1 MSDAILVVDVGTSS
15 VRSSIVH
22 GDGTVTNTV
31 QVSVLP
37 SSPAPGMVE
46 LDASAI
52 GEAVLSTATA
62 ALAAFGSPV
71 AAVGIANQR
80 ASAIVWDARTGELL
94 GPSIGWQD
102 LRTVIQCLILQGEG
116 LRLAPNVTATKHQ
129 AILDEI
135 DPDRSRSLAGTLR
148 CGTVDTYVAW
158 VLSQGSVF
166 VTDATNAG
174 VTGLVDG
181 AVTNYDDRTLD
192 LLKISRGTLPE
203 IVDSSGV
210 VGYATA
216 LPGSPPIAGIA
227 GDQQASLVGQG
238 CIHRGDAKITFGTG
252 AMLNLVTAV
261 EQAPLPMRAEHGTFP
276 IVAFQLG
283 GQKTWGLEAIAL
295 SAGTCVEWLRDD
307 LGFFDHA
314 ADSDALAASV
324 ASSDGVIFVPA
335 FVGLGTPVWDFGARG
350 ALLGL
355 TRGSSRAH
363 ITRAVLEGIA
373 ARGADLVEAAEAD
386 SSLALGAL
394 KVDGGLSRNQTFVS
408 ALANATGRA
417 VELSSEVEATTRG
430 AGFLAGL
437 AVGTWSSLEE
447 AATTVSPRAVV
458 EPTNTDVERQ
468 SARDKW
474 LDARSRAQGT
484 IPELS
489 GVQF

>member
-1 MSDAILVVDVGTSS
+1 MSNAILVVDVGTSS

-22 GDGTVTNTV
+22 EDGAVTNTF

-46 LDASAI
+46 LNAKVI
-52 GEAVLSTATA
+52 GEAVLSTANA
-62 ALAAFGSPV
+62 ARSAFGSEV

-80 ASAIVWDARTGELL
+80 ASAIVWDAATGELL

-102 LRTVIQCLILQGEG
+102 LRTVIQCLVLQGEG

-129 AILDEI
+129 AILNEI
-135 DPDRSRSLAGTLR
+135 DPDRSRSKAGTLR

-181 AVTNYDDRTLD
+181 TVSHYDDRTLEI
-192 LLKISRGTLPE
+192 LQISRGTLPD

-252 AMLNLVTAV
+252 AMLNLITASV
-261 EQAPLPMRAEHGTFP
+261 EAPPPVRAQHGTFP
-276 IVAFQLG
+276 IVAFQLNG
-283 GQKTWGLEAIAL
+283 KKTWGLEAIAL

-307 LGFFDHA
+307 LGFFDNA

-324 ASSDGVIFVPA
+324 PSSDGVIFIPA

-355 TRGSSRAH
+355 TRGSSKAH

-386 SSLALGAL
+386 SHLTLGAL
-394 KVDGGLSRNQTFVS
+394 KVDGGLSRNETFVT
-408 ALANATGRA
+408 ALANATGRPI
-417 VELSSEVEATTRG
+417 ELSSEVEATTRG

-437 AVGTWSSLEE
+437 AVGTWGDLDHASQT
-447 AATTVSPRAVV
+447 AAPRATV
-458 EPTNTDVERQ
+458 EPTVSDAERQ
-468 SARDKW
+468 AARTRW
-474 LDARSRAQGT
+474 LDARSRAEGT